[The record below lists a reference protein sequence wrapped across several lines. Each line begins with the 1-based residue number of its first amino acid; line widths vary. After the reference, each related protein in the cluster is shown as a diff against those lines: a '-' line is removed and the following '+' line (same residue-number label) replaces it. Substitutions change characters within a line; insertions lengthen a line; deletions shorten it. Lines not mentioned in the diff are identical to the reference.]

1 MRHLLW
7 TLAVTFGLVSMAA
20 APAISATQA
29 ASYDT
34 ELTAVYGSPS
44 PYTGTLRLTVSDSGI
59 VRGYYFSSDGTA
71 MYVPVTGGKNG
82 DSIWFDIGD
91 GRMYH
96 IDARMHGGTIVGT
109 AFSGSNEQFTF
120 VANPQRTT

>member
-1 MRHLLW
+1 MRHLIRP
-7 TLAVTFGLVSMAA
+7 LAAAFGLLLPAA
-20 APAISATQA
+20 APAISATQP

-34 ELTAVYGSPS
+34 ALTAVYGSPS
-44 PYTGTLRLTVSDSGI
+44 PYTGTLRLTVSSSGI

-71 MYVPVTGGKNG
+71 MFVPVTGGKNG

-96 IDARMHGGTIVGT
+96 VDGRVEDGTIVGT
-109 AFSGSNEQFTF
+109 AFTGANEPYTF
-120 VANPQRTT
+120 VARPER